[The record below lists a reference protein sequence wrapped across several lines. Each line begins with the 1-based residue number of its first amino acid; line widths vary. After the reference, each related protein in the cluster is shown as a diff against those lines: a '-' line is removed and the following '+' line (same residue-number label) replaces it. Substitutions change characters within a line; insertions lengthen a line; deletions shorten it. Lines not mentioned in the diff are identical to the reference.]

1 MATIQELRRRLKYG
15 PKFESRETRTEFAL
29 AQAGLPPRKI
39 GPEVIQKIRTEVE
52 RLSRGDRP
60 AHVRAFAA
68 QMLERYPEL
77 GNKADIS
84 TTPDGALG
92 SSNPGLGA

>member
-15 PKFESRETRTEFAL
+15 PKFESRETRTEFAF

-39 GPEVIQKIRTEVE
+39 GPEVIQKIRAEVE

-60 AHVRAFAA
+60 AHVRAFAEK
-68 QMLERYPEL
+68 MRLRYPEL
-77 GNKADIS
+77 VNQ
-84 TTPDGALG
+84 
-92 SSNPGLGA
+92 